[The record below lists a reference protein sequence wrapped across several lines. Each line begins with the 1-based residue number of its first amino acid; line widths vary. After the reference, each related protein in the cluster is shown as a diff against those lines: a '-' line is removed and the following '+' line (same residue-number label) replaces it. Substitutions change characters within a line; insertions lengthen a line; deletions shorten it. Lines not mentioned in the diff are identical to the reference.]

1 MRGFPTIEKSKPRR
15 LDMVALLPSLARG
28 NREGGRFLL
37 MEAAKCL
44 QYRPTYQEVLSR
56 QLWRDKNS
64 NHRC

>member
-1 MRGFPTIEKSKPRR
+1 
-15 LDMVALLPSLARG
+15 
-28 NREGGRFLL
+28 